1 MDIQVINEKRQR
13 IQDLR
18 GKLKQTDYKAIKYA
32 EGEISA
38 EEYAPTLAQR
48 KAWRE
53 EINALQAEVEELNRQ
68 FFESKKA

>member
-1 MDIQVINEKRQR
+1 MDIKVLTEKRQR

-18 GKLKQTDYKAIKYA
+18 AKLKSTDYKAIKYA

-38 EEYAPTLAQR
+38 EEYAPTLAER

-53 EINALQAEVEELNRQ
+53 EINVLQAEVAELNRQ
-68 FFESKKA
+68 YFDSKKA